1 MTKRFVLTFDI
12 DWAPDYAIL
21 KCLDLLASVG
31 YKATFFATHPTPL
44 NQEIVNRGHILG
56 IHPNFLEGS
65 SHGSSV
71 EEIVYK
77 CFTYAPNAWCMRTHC
92 LVQST
97 PLLHEVFSKFPQ
109 LKLDVSLLMHRSPFA
124 HKVEWN
130 FYGLS
135 FDRLLYNWEDDAQ
148 FSSYEDNTIPELF
161 FGELTVFDFHPI
173 HVFLNSTDGN
183 LYRKLKSEQSHI
195 PLNKLDLNIAE
206 KYVQNEVI
214 GTQNYLKK
222 ILSSESKCIELN
234 EI

>member
-21 KCLDLLASVG
+21 KVWPWRVLGIKPPSLL
-31 YKATFFATHPTPL
+31 YD
-44 NQEIVNRGHILG
+44 QEIINRGHNLG
-56 IHPNFLEGS
+56 SHPNFLEGS

-71 EEIVYK
+71 EEIVNK

-97 PLLHEVFSKFPQ
+97 PLLHKIFSNFPQ

-124 HKVEWN
+124 HKVTWN
-130 FYGLS
+130 FYGTS

-173 HVFLNSTDGN
+173 T
-183 LYRKLKSEQSHI
+183 I
-195 PLNKLDLNIAE
+195 PQFN
-206 KYVQNEVI
+206 
-214 GTQNYLKK
+214 GR
-222 ILSSESKCIELN
+222 
-234 EI
+234 